1 MGMQQVSSTKIDVNF
16 ECEKCQ
22 RTGQLS
28 IRDAVEKGAPE
39 CCDGKMSMVDCE
51 VNSQMVFA

>member
-16 ECEKCQ
+16 ECEKCE
-22 RTGQLS
+22 RTAQLS

-39 CCDGKMSMVDCE
+39 CCSVKMAMVDCE